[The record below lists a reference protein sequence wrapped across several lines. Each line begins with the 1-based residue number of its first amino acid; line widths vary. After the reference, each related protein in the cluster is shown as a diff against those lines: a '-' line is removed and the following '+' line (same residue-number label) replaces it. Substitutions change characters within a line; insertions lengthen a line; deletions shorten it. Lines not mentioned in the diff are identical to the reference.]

1 MTYTIDLQ
9 GYAYDELEELA
20 NDIKNRLEKNRR
32 VREVDINASSYFSR
46 DDFQQYKLVFDKEL
60 ITAKG
65 MNESQILQSL
75 AMDLNPTNTFGKVE
89 FEGREMYLIG
99 RSEGERSYE
108 EDFMNTIRN
117 TQTASFNIG
126 EIAEIKKEKALNQ
139 IRRTNQAYQRT
150 ISLNY
155 LGNYRMGREYI
166 ESVIEETPVPVGTS
180 IEFGN
185 FSFSFNDEEQAKNL
199 WLIALLSILSVWMIV
214 SALLESWSG
223 PLFVISAIPFCGIGI
238 MLGTLANDLAFDRGA
253 IAGALLSIGVVVNN
267 AILLIHQKQLEHKA
281 GIRGL
286 RCWIRI
292 FQQRLRTILITTT
305 TTIVG
310 LLPMMIFGTD
320 TFWEALAV
328 IVIWGLLFSTGFLL
342 LMSGIWESRK
352 RIGFLKASV

>member
-1 MTYTIDLQ
+1 M
-9 GYAYDELEELA
+9 
-20 NDIKNRLEKNRR
+20 K
-32 VREVDINASSYFSR
+32 
-46 DDFQQYKLVFDKEL
+46 
-60 ITAKG
+60 
-65 MNESQILQSL
+65 
-75 AMDLNPTNTFGKVE
+75 
-89 FEGREMYLIG
+89 
-99 RSEGERSYE
+99 GERSYE

-238 MLGTLANDLAFDRGA
+238 MLGTLANDLAFDR
-253 IAGALLSIGVVVNN
+253 
-267 AILLIHQKQLEHKA
+267 E
-281 GIRGL
+281 
-286 RCWIRI
+286 
-292 FQQRLRTILITTT
+292 
-305 TTIVG
+305 
-310 LLPMMIFGTD
+310 
-320 TFWEALAV
+320 
-328 IVIWGLLFSTGFLL
+328 
-342 LMSGIWESRK
+342 
-352 RIGFLKASV
+352 